1 MFMKKRLLGNNGPKV
16 HPIGIGAMSFSNF
29 YGTTNEAQSHAILD
43 AAMAAGVTHID
54 TANVYGMGTS
64 ETVIGAY
71 LKANPSAKDHFT
83 IATKGSITR
92 NPDGP
97 GNIFNNSAK
106 HLETELENSLTRLG
120 VEAVDLY
127 YVHRRDPSVP
137 IEDVTETLAGLVKS
151 GKTKAIGFSEI
162 APTSLR
168 RAHAVHPVAAVQSE
182 YSLST
187 RSPEMGLVQACAELG
202 VGLVA
207 FSPVGRSLLTDTPL
221 SHTAVQDLP
230 FLVNNPRFMEP
241 NYSANISAIAPFQE
255 LAAEMGI
262 STAGLAIAWVLA
274 QGEHVIP
281 IPGTRSVAH
290 FAQLLEAADRVL
302 SPDDLKAIERVLPI
316 GWAHGDRYSSAQ
328 WNGPERYC

>member
-1 MFMKKRLLGNNGPKV
+1 MKTRSLGKNGPPI

-29 YGTTNEAQSHAILD
+29 YGATTEAQSHAILD
-43 AAMAAGVTHID
+43 AAMDAGVNHID

-64 ETVIGAY
+64 ETVIGTY
-71 LKANPSAKDHFT
+71 LKANPQARGHFN

-92 NPDGP
+92 NPNGP
-97 GNIFNNSAK
+97 GNIFDNSAK
-106 HLETELENSLTRLG
+106 HLEAELEGSLKRLG

-127 YVHRRDPSVP
+127 YVHRRDPAIP
-137 IEDVTETLAGLVKS
+137 IEEVTETLGRLVKS

-187 RSPEMGLVQACAELG
+187 RSPEMGLVQTCAELG
-202 VGLVA
+202 TALVA
-207 FSPVGRSLLTDTPL
+207 FSPVGRSFLTGTPL
-221 SHTAVQDLP
+221 SHAAVQELS

-241 NYSANISAIAPFQE
+241 NYSANIAAIAPFQA
-255 LAAEMGI
+255 LAAELDM

-274 QGEHVIP
+274 QGDHVIP
-281 IPGTRSVAH
+281 IPGTRSLAH
-290 FAQLLEAADRVL
+290 FTELLEAAERRLGADEL
-302 SPDDLKAIERVLPI
+302 SAIDAVLPI
-316 GWAHGDRYSSAQ
+316 GWAHGDRYSAVQ
-328 WNGPERYC
+328 WNGPEKYC